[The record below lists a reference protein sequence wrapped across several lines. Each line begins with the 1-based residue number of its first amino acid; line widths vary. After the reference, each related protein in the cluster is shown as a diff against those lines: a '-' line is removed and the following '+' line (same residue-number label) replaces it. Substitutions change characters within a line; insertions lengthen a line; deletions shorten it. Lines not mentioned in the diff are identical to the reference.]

1 MSEPFDRRKFIKA
14 VTYSG
19 LALTITP
26 PFISNSSL
34 FSFKNIQL
42 KNDYFSISF
51 DEETGR
57 INIFRSDD
65 SIFISNA
72 TIRANLSNKR
82 ISISEPNY
90 KHSIESKNIQ
100 DNIGDGKQLIICS
113 SDQNKVLDF
122 QTSITIYNNV
132 QSVVV
137 EVVCKNVSSKE
148 IIIKS
153 IESICATHEI
163 GSELLWGSATK
174 VLTNG
179 PMYYDAGMIHTFGE
193 PYKEPDP
200 YGPTKG
206 GILSPDFI
214 YPSNS
219 RIRSWWNV
227 GFFKGYDKEGMVCG
241 FIDNNVGLGQIIVSK
256 NHNNNI
262 SLYTESV
269 FAKASVL
276 NSNRTISSNKFSFNI
291 ASNPYR
297 ALETFADLMQKS
309 NPVRNKSIVNG
320 WCEWFYTYQFI
331 TEDEV
336 IRNAEFASKHL
347 KQFGFEYMQIDEGYQ
362 RYHGDWEGNERFP
375 HGMKWLADKIKSY
388 GLKPGLWIAPYIVS
402 EPTEVFQK
410 NPDWF
415 LKNEDNSFLRVG
427 PWPSFD
433 TDWAKNED
441 PKRYCLD
448 ITHPD
453 AAKWFYDL
461 FDLASNKWGYDMF
474 KIDFVAWSIFSAHH
488 YYEKSSTP
496 AQVYRKGFEIMRKA
510 IGEEKHINDC
520 GPGNVS
526 IGFIDSMRIEIDQN
540 YGYSDAA
547 WKQYFLDS
555 SSSAPAAAKRY
566 YFHKKGWINDADHIC
581 VNLLSL
587 TQAQAAA
594 SIIALS
600 GGNIINGDRLIDL
613 DNSRLEILKKIY
625 PSYGEAAK
633 PIDLFD
639 SDKQSIFALKVKKSF
654 DEWTILGVF
663 NPDNKNE
670 ITKNISLKR
679 LDLDTSKTYLLYD
692 FWNERFV
699 GEISNEI
706 TVTVNPES
714 VGLFSIHEKK
724 NIPQIISTDRHILQ
738 GAVEVEN
745 VSWNESTKIL
755 SAASLGGV
763 NTSYNVFIYL
773 PEEVNWA
780 QGEQGLFHDFENYT
794 LKLTHPH
801 ILRVFLRFNKSERID
816 WKVNF
821 NEVFQ

>member
-1 MSEPFDRRKFIKA
+1 MSQQFDRRKFIKA

-19 LALTITP
+19 LSIALTP
-26 PFISNSSL
+26 PL
-34 FSFKNIQL
+34 FSDTQL
-42 KNDYFSISF
+42 HRGIFSQLQNDFFTVSF
-51 DEETGR
+51 DEKTGR
-57 INIFRSDD
+57 FSIYRANESLFIN
-65 SIFISNA
+65 NA
-72 TIRANLSNKR
+72 TVRANLFNKKVSIAESNY
-82 ISISEPNY
+82 N
-90 KHSIESKNIQ
+90 HSIEAKNIQ
-100 DNIGDGKQLIICS
+100 DKIGNGKQLIIYS
-113 SDQNKVLDF
+113 KDQSKVLDF
-122 QTSITIYNNV
+122 HTTITIYNQV
-132 QSVVV
+132 QSIII
-137 EVVCKNVSSKE
+137 EVVCRNVSSKE

-153 IESICATHEI
+153 IEPICATQEI

-179 PMYYDAGMIHTFGE
+179 PMYYDTGMIQTLGE
-193 PYKEPDP
+193 PYIEPDP

-206 GILSPDFI
+206 GVLSPDFV
-214 YPSNS
+214 YPSTE
-219 RIRSWWNV
+219 RIRSWWNA

-241 FIDNNVGLGQIIVSK
+241 FIDNQIGLGQIIISK
-256 NHNNNI
+256 NRDNNI

-269 FAKASVL
+269 FAKATVL
-276 NSNRTISSNKFSFNI
+276 NPGKTISSNKFSFNM
-291 ASNPYR
+291 ASNPYK
-297 ALETFADLMQKS
+297 ALEYFSDLMQKV
-309 NPVRNKSIVNG
+309 NPTRTKSIVNG

-331 TEDEV
+331 SEDEV

-415 LKNEDNSFLRVG
+415 LKNEDNSFMRVG
-427 PWPSFD
+427 PWPSLN
-433 TDWAKNED
+433 TDWAKNEE

-448 ITHPD
+448 ITHPG

-461 FDLASNKWGYDMF
+461 FDLAGNKLGYEMF

-488 YYEKSSTP
+488 YHERSSTP
-496 AQVYRKGFEIMRKA
+496 AQVYRKGFEIIRKA

-526 IGFIDSMRIEIDQN
+526 IGYIDSMRIEIDQN

-600 GGNIINGDRLIDL
+600 GGNIINGDRLTDL
-613 DNSRLEILKKIY
+613 DSSRLEILKKIY
-625 PSYGEAAK
+625 PSYGETAK

-639 SDKQSIFALKVKKSF
+639 SDRQSIFALKVKKSF

-670 ITKNISLKR
+670 ITKNLSIQR
-679 LDLDTSKTYLLYD
+679 LDLDTTKTYLVYD
-692 FWNERFV
+692 FWNERFI
-699 GEISNEI
+699 GEITNDI
-706 TVTVNPES
+706 IVNINPES
-714 VGLFSIHEKK
+714 VSVLSIHEKK
-724 NIPQIISTDRHILQ
+724 NIPQIISTDRHVLQ
-738 GAVEVEN
+738 GAVELEN
-745 VSWNESTKIL
+745 VNWDESSKTL
-755 SAASLGGV
+755 SASSFGGL
-763 NTSYNVFIYL
+763 NTSYNIFIYL

-801 ILRVFLRFNKSERID
+801 ILRVFLRFDKSEKIE
-816 WKVNF
+816 WTINF
-821 NEVFQ
+821 NEVFK